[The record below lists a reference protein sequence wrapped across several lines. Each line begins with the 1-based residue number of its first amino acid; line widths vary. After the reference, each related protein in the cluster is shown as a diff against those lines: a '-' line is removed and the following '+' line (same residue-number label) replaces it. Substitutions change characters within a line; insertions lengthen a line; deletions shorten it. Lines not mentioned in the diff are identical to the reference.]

1 MKILRKI
8 PFNEEILARF
18 KSKLLNKE
26 LSRFS
31 LVWDVFFCSLV
42 TLTALL
48 AAGFIVFTMP
58 ELEGKQLIFWGA
70 LISAAAQLIVI
81 WYLYYSRSVYAFV
94 RNAIYF
100 VIMMSNFWLCL
111 LMFSL
116 AT

>member
-1 MKILRKI
+1 MKIIRKS
-8 PFNEEILARF
+8 PFKEHVIESF
-18 KSKLLNKE
+18 KSKLLSKE

-42 TLTALL
+42 TLTTLL
-48 AAGFIVFTMP
+48 AVRFIVFTMP
-58 ELEGKQLIFWGA
+58 ELEGKRFIFWGA

-100 VIMMSNFWLCL
+100 VIIMSNFWLCL

-116 AT
+116 GS